1 MAEGDGL
8 DLGRMVGPLP
18 MGAWV
23 AVVVVGL
30 GFAWYSRRHAAAA
43 APAPSSSP
51 DLTGGGAPTLIVPP
65 YVPASSNTA
74 PVTPSLTTNSDWYR
88 QALAQLVAK
97 GDDPTSVDRA
107 LRDYLQGNQLDPTEN
122 GIIQLALQMVGPPP
136 QMPPGTPQTPVPVS
150 QPINVGGTPYLKGP
164 QFGGAT
170 IVDTVTNPAGPGGW
184 ELDSWGGIHPF
195 GGAPLPHGGPF
206 WPGTHNA
213 VSLIV
218 NPDGK
223 AGYVIDLFG
232 APHPVSFS

>member
-30 GFAWYSRRHAAAA
+30 GFAWYSRRLAAAA

-88 QALAQLVAK
+88 QALAQLRPRC
-97 GDDPTSVDRA
+97 GR
-107 LRDYLQGNQLDPTEN
+107 RWRGR
-122 GIIQLALQMVGPPP
+122 
-136 QMPPGTPQTPVPVS
+136 
-150 QPINVGGTPYLKGP
+150 
-164 QFGGAT
+164 
-170 IVDTVTNPAGPGGW
+170 
-184 ELDSWGGIHPF
+184 
-195 GGAPLPHGGPF
+195 
-206 WPGTHNA
+206 
-213 VSLIV
+213 
-218 NPDGK
+218 
-223 AGYVIDLFG
+223 
-232 APHPVSFS
+232 